1 MKLDTYFER
10 DENGRALPPAEL
22 LQLEAEEREADR
34 ARMGFFGWAVLSFA
48 FTFAVVT
55 VWAVS

>member
-10 DENGRALPPAEL
+10 DGESGRATLPPAEE
-22 LQLEAEEREADR
+22 LQREEDR
-34 ARMGFFGWAVLSFA
+34 GGMAVVVWMLGAFA

-55 VWAVS
+55 VWAVA